1 MNQFSTFHIR
11 LQWFGLVWW
20 SILFNGSYRFGI
32 PTWVQC
38 QAQLIYGD
46 YRSEYTSLFAPRKEE
61 QNTNNKFKNIEIRQ
75 AFSLLI
81 QLFLDFLLNDIWSNK
96 FIKRRQLAV

>member
-1 MNQFSTFHIR
+1 MIQSSTFHMYKAAM
-11 LQWFGLVWW
+11 VWW
-20 SILFNGSYRFGI
+20 SILLYGSYRFGI

-61 QNTNNKFKNIEIRQ
+61 QNTKKKSKNIETMQ
-75 AFSLLI
+75 AGSPLI
-81 QLFLDFLLNDIWSNK
+81 QLLFGL
-96 FIKRRQLAV
+96 V